1 MQSEDNYGNG
11 TLPSQI
17 RSNVCKGVNGL
28 DIHYLEAG
36 FKGKNKPLIVLLHG
50 FPELSYSWRKII
62 LPLSESGYHVV
73 APDQR
78 GFGATTG
85 WDNSYVSN
93 LSSYYQVNLVRDIL
107 GFVSAL
113 GYEKVASIM
122 GHDSGAAV
130 AGWSGLIRPDV
141 YDSVVMMS
149 APFTGAPSLPFDTS
163 TNMKKDK
170 DPVDLINEDLASLP
184 RPRKHYQ
191 HYYRTPTANSDITNS
206 RDGLAA
212 FIRAYYHHKSA
223 DWENNN
229 PFPLSS
235 WTAEE
240 LAKMPT
246 YYIMDLKDTMAEAV
260 AKHMPTSQQIASCKW
275 LSEDELRVYVSEYG
289 RTGFQGGLN
298 WYRSGGSEGNK
309 RALELFSGM
318 KIQVP
323 AMFVAG
329 QQDWGIYQ
337 KPGSIDRM
345 KEEVCTRMENMHLVD
360 NAGHWVQQEQ
370 PEAVLKHL
378 ISFLSE
384 VSQTQRP

>member
-36 FKGKNKPLIVLLHG
+36 FEGKNKPLIVLLHG

-85 WDNSYVSN
+85 WDNSYVSD

-113 GYEKVASIM
+113 GYKKVASVI

-130 AGWSGLIRPDV
+130 AGWSALIRPDI
-141 YDSVVMMS
+141 YNSVVLMT
-149 APFTGAPSLPFDTS
+149 PFTGASTLPIDTS
-163 TNMKKDK
+163 KKLSIYK
-170 DPVDLINEDLASLP
+170 DPVDTISEDLAALP
-184 RPRKHYQ
+184 RARKHYQ
-191 HYYRTPTANSDITNS
+191 HYYRTRMANSDITNS
-206 RDGLAA
+206 EDGLAS

-223 DWENNN
+223 DWENND
-229 PFPLSS
+229 PFPLAS

-246 YYIMDLKDTMAEAV
+246 YYIMDLNDTMAEAV
-260 AKHMPTSQQIASCKW
+260 AKHMPTSQEIASCKW

-318 KIQVP
+318 KMQVP

-329 QQDWGIYQ
+329 RQDWGIYQ
-337 KPGSIDRM
+337 KPGAIDRM
-345 KEEVCTRMENMHLVD
+345 KEEVCTSMDNMHLVD

-370 PEAVLKHL
+370 PEAVLEHL
-378 ISFLSE
+378 SSFLAE
-384 VSQTQRP
+384 VN

>member
-36 FKGKNKPLIVLLHG
+36 FEGKNKPLIVLLHG

-85 WDNSYVSN
+85 WDNSYVSD

-113 GYEKVASIM
+113 GYAKVASII

-130 AGWSGLIRPDV
+130 AGWSALIRPDI
-141 YDSVVMMS
+141 YNSVVLMT
-149 APFTGAPSLPFDTS
+149 PFAGASVLPIDTS
-163 TNMKKDK
+163 KKLSIYK
-170 DPVDLINEDLASLP
+170 DPVDTISEDLAALP

-191 HYYRTPTANSDITNS
+191 HYYRTRMANSDITNS
-206 RDGLAA
+206 EDGLAS

-223 DWENNN
+223 DWENND
-229 PFPLSS
+229 PFPLAS

-246 YYIMDLKDTMAEAV
+246 YYIMDLNDTMAEAV
-260 AKHMPTSQQIASCKW
+260 AKHMPTSQEIASCKW
-275 LSEDELRVYVSEYG
+275 LSEDELQVYVSEYG

-318 KIQVP
+318 KMQVP

-329 QQDWGIYQ
+329 RQDWGIYQ
-337 KPGSIDRM
+337 KPGAIDRM
-345 KEEVCTRMENMHLVD
+345 KKEVCTSMDNMHLVD

-370 PEAVLKHL
+370 PEAVLEHL
-378 ISFLSE
+378 SSFLAE
-384 VSQTQRP
+384 VN

>member
-36 FKGKNKPLIVLLHG
+36 FEGKNKPLIVLLHG

-85 WDNSYVSN
+85 WDNSYVSD

-113 GYEKVASIM
+113 GYAKVASII

-130 AGWSGLIRPDV
+130 AGWSALIRPDI
-141 YDSVVMMS
+141 YNSVVLMT
-149 APFTGAPSLPFDTS
+149 PFAGASVLPIDTS
-163 TNMKKDK
+163 KKLSIYK
-170 DPVDLINEDLASLP
+170 DPVDTISEDLAALP

-191 HYYRTPTANSDITNS
+191 HYYRTRMANSDITNS
-206 RDGLAA
+206 EDGLAS

-223 DWENNN
+223 DWENND
-229 PFPLSS
+229 PFPLAS

-246 YYIMDLKDTMAEAV
+246 YYIMDLNDTMAEAV
-260 AKHMPTSQQIASCKW
+260 AKQMPTSQEIASCKW
-275 LSEDELRVYVSEYG
+275 LSEDELQVYVSEYG

-318 KIQVP
+318 KMQVP

-329 QQDWGIYQ
+329 RQDWGIYQ
-337 KPGSIDRM
+337 RPGAIDRM
-345 KEEVCTRMENMHLVD
+345 KEEVCTSMDNMHLVD

-370 PEAVLKHL
+370 PEAVLEHL
-378 ISFLSE
+378 SSFLAE
-384 VSQTQRP
+384 VN

>member
-17 RSNVCKGVNGL
+17 RSNICKGVNGL

-36 FKGKNKPLIVLLHG
+36 FECKNKPLIILLHG

-85 WDNSYVSN
+85 WDNSYVSD

-113 GYEKVASIM
+113 GYKKVASVI

-130 AGWSGLIRPDV
+130 AGWSALIRPDI
-141 YDSVVMMS
+141 YNSVVLMT
-149 APFTGAPSLPFDTS
+149 PFAGASVLPIDTS
-163 TNMKKDK
+163 KKLSIYK
-170 DPVDLINEDLASLP
+170 DPVDTISEDLAALP
-184 RPRKHYQ
+184 RARKHYQ
-191 HYYRTPTANSDITNS
+191 HYYRTRMANSDITNS
-206 RDGLAA
+206 EDGLAS

-223 DWENNN
+223 DWENND
-229 PFPLSS
+229 PFPLAS

-246 YYIMDLKDTMAEAV
+246 YYIMDLNDTMAEAV
-260 AKHMPTSQQIASCKW
+260 AKHMPTSQEISSCQW
-275 LSEDELRVYVSEYG
+275 LREDELQVYVSEYG

-318 KIQVP
+318 KMQVP

-329 QQDWGIYQ
+329 RQDWGIYQ
-337 KPGSIDRM
+337 RPGAIDRM
-345 KEEVCTRMENMHLVD
+345 KEEVCTSMDNMHLVD

-370 PEAVLKHL
+370 PEAVLNHL
-378 ISFLSE
+378 VSFLSE
-384 VSQTQRP
+384 VN

>member
-36 FKGKNKPLIVLLHG
+36 FEGKNKPLIILLHG

-85 WDNSYVSN
+85 WDNSYVSD

-113 GYEKVASIM
+113 GYAKVASII

-130 AGWSGLIRPDV
+130 AGWSALIRPDI
-141 YDSVVMMS
+141 YNSVVLMT
-149 APFTGAPSLPFDTS
+149 PFAGASTLPIDTS
-163 TNMKKDK
+163 KKLSIYK
-170 DPVDLINEDLASLP
+170 DPVDTISEDLAALP

-191 HYYRTPTANSDITNS
+191 HYYRTRMANSDITNS
-206 RDGLAA
+206 EDGLAS

-223 DWENNN
+223 DWENND
-229 PFPLSS
+229 PFPLAS

-246 YYIMDLKDTMAEAV
+246 YYIMDLNDTMAEAV
-260 AKHMPTSQQIASCKW
+260 AKHMPTSQEIASCKW
-275 LSEDELRVYVSEYG
+275 LSEDELQVYVSEYG

-318 KIQVP
+318 KMQVP

-329 QQDWGIYQ
+329 RQDWGIYQ
-337 KPGSIDRM
+337 RPGAIDRM
-345 KEEVCTRMENMHLVD
+345 KEEVCTSMDNMHLVD

-378 ISFLSE
+378 VSFLAE
-384 VSQTQRP
+384 VN

>member
-36 FKGKNKPLIVLLHG
+36 FEGKNKPLIILLHG

-85 WDNSYVSN
+85 WDNSYVSD

-107 GFVSAL
+107 GLVSAL
-113 GYEKVASIM
+113 GYAKVASII

-130 AGWSGLIRPDV
+130 AGWSALIRPDI
-141 YDSVVMMS
+141 YNSVVLMT
-149 APFTGAPSLPFDTS
+149 PFAGASVLPIDTS
-163 TNMKKDK
+163 KKLSIYK
-170 DPVDLINEDLASLP
+170 DPVDTISEDLAALP

-191 HYYRTPTANSDITNS
+191 HYYRTRMANSDITNS
-206 RDGLAA
+206 EDGLAS

-223 DWENNN
+223 DWENND
-229 PFPLSS
+229 PFPLAS

-240 LAKMPT
+240 LAKMPA
-246 YYIMDLKDTMAEAV
+246 YYIMDLNDTMAEAV
-260 AKHMPTSQQIASCKW
+260 AKHMPTSQEIASCKW
-275 LSEDELRVYVSEYG
+275 LSEDELQVYVSEYG

-318 KIQVP
+318 KMQVP

-329 QQDWGIYQ
+329 RQDWGIYQ
-337 KPGSIDRM
+337 KPGAIDRM
-345 KEEVCTRMENMHLVD
+345 KEEVCTSMDNMHLVD

-370 PEAVLKHL
+370 PEAVLEHL
-378 ISFLSE
+378 SSFLAE
-384 VSQTQRP
+384 VN

>member
-36 FKGKNKPLIVLLHG
+36 FEGKNKPLIILLHG

-85 WDNSYVSN
+85 WDNSYVSD

-113 GYEKVASIM
+113 GYAKVASII

-130 AGWSGLIRPDV
+130 AGWSALIRPDI
-141 YDSVVMMS
+141 YNSVVLMT
-149 APFTGAPSLPFDTS
+149 PFAGASTLPIDTS
-163 TNMKKDK
+163 KKLSIYK
-170 DPVDLINEDLASLP
+170 DPVDTISEDLAALP

-191 HYYRTPTANSDITNS
+191 HYYRTRMANSDITNS
-206 RDGLAA
+206 EDGLAS

-223 DWENNN
+223 DWENND
-229 PFPLSS
+229 PFPLAS

-246 YYIMDLKDTMAEAV
+246 YYIMDLNDTMAEAV
-260 AKHMPTSQQIASCKW
+260 AKHMPTSQEIASCKW
-275 LSEDELRVYVSEYG
+275 LSEDELQVYVSEYG

-318 KIQVP
+318 KMQVP

-329 QQDWGIYQ
+329 RQDWGIYQ
-337 KPGSIDRM
+337 RPGAIDRM
-345 KEEVCTRMENMHLVD
+345 KEEVCTSMDNMHLVD

-378 ISFLSE
+378 LSFLAE
-384 VSQTQRP
+384 VN

>member
-36 FKGKNKPLIVLLHG
+36 FEGKNKPLIVLLHG

-85 WDNSYVSN
+85 WDNSYVSD

-107 GFVSAL
+107 GFVSEL
-113 GYEKVASIM
+113 GYAKVASII

-130 AGWSGLIRPDV
+130 AGWSALIRPDI
-141 YDSVVMMS
+141 YNSVVLMT
-149 APFTGAPSLPFDTS
+149 PFAGASVLPIDTS
-163 TNMKKDK
+163 KKLSIYK
-170 DPVDLINEDLASLP
+170 DPVDTISEDLAALP

-191 HYYRTPTANSDITNS
+191 HYYRTRMANSDITNS
-206 RDGLAA
+206 EDGLAS

-223 DWENNN
+223 DWENND
-229 PFPLSS
+229 PFPLAS

-246 YYIMDLKDTMAEAV
+246 YYIMDLNDTMAEAV
-260 AKHMPTSQQIASCKW
+260 AKHMPTSQEIASCKW
-275 LSEDELRVYVSEYG
+275 LSEDELQVYVSEYG

-318 KIQVP
+318 KMQVP

-329 QQDWGIYQ
+329 RQDWGIYQ
-337 KPGSIDRM
+337 KPGAIDRM
-345 KEEVCTRMENMHLVD
+345 KEEVCTSMDNMHLVD

-370 PEAVLKHL
+370 PEAVLEHL
-378 ISFLSE
+378 SSFLAE
-384 VSQTQRP
+384 VN

>member
-36 FKGKNKPLIVLLHG
+36 FEGKNKPLIVLLHG

-85 WDNSYVSN
+85 WDNSYVSD

-113 GYEKVASIM
+113 GYKKVASVI

-130 AGWSGLIRPDV
+130 AGWSALIRPDI
-141 YDSVVMMS
+141 YNSVVLMT
-149 APFTGAPSLPFDTS
+149 PFTGASTLPIDTS
-163 TNMKKDK
+163 KKLSIYK
-170 DPVDLINEDLASLP
+170 DPVDTISEDLAALP
-184 RPRKHYQ
+184 RARKHYQ
-191 HYYRTPTANSDITNS
+191 HYYRTRMANSDITNS
-206 RDGLAA
+206 KDGLAA

-223 DWENNN
+223 DWENND
-229 PFPLSS
+229 PFPLAS

-246 YYIMDLKDTMAEAV
+246 YYIMDLNDTMAEAV
-260 AKHMPTSQQIASCKW
+260 AKHMPTSQEISSCQW
-275 LSEDELRVYVSEYG
+275 LREDELQVYVSEYG

-318 KIQVP
+318 KMQVP

-329 QQDWGIYQ
+329 RQDWGIYQ
-337 KPGSIDRM
+337 RPGAIDRM
-345 KEEVCTRMENMHLVD
+345 KEEVCTSMDNMHLVD

-370 PEAVLKHL
+370 PEAVLNHL
-378 ISFLSE
+378 VSFLSE
-384 VSQTQRP
+384 VN

>member
-36 FKGKNKPLIVLLHG
+36 FEGKNKPLIVLLHG

-85 WDNSYVSN
+85 WDNSYVSD

-113 GYEKVASIM
+113 GYAKVASII

-130 AGWSGLIRPDV
+130 AGWSALSRPDI
-141 YDSVVMMS
+141 YNSVVLMT
-149 APFTGAPSLPFDTS
+149 PFAGASVLPIDTS
-163 TNMKKDK
+163 KKLSIYK
-170 DPVDLINEDLASLP
+170 DPVDTISEDLAALP

-191 HYYRTPTANSDITNS
+191 HYYRTRMANSDITNS
-206 RDGLAA
+206 EDGLAS

-223 DWENNN
+223 DWENND
-229 PFPLSS
+229 PFPLAS

-246 YYIMDLKDTMAEAV
+246 YYIMDLNDTMAEAV
-260 AKHMPTSQQIASCKW
+260 AKHMPTSQEIASCKW
-275 LSEDELRVYVSEYG
+275 LSEDELQVYVSEYG

-318 KIQVP
+318 KMQVP

-329 QQDWGIYQ
+329 RQDWGIYQ
-337 KPGSIDRM
+337 KPGAIDRM
-345 KEEVCTRMENMHLVD
+345 KEEVCTSMDNMHLVD

-370 PEAVLKHL
+370 PEAVLEHL
-378 ISFLSE
+378 SSFLAE
-384 VSQTQRP
+384 VN

>member
-36 FKGKNKPLIVLLHG
+36 FEGKNKPLIILLHG

-85 WDNSYVSN
+85 WDNSYVSD

-113 GYEKVASIM
+113 GYAKVASII

-130 AGWSGLIRPDV
+130 AGWSALIRPDI
-141 YDSVVMMS
+141 YNSVVLMT
-149 APFTGAPSLPFDTS
+149 PFAGASVLPIDTS
-163 TNMKKDK
+163 KKLSIYK
-170 DPVDLINEDLASLP
+170 DPVDTISEDLAALP
-184 RPRKHYQ
+184 RARKHYQ
-191 HYYRTPTANSDITNS
+191 HYYRTRMANSDITNS
-206 RDGLAA
+206 EDGLAS

-223 DWENNN
+223 DWENND
-229 PFPLSS
+229 PFPLAS

-246 YYIMDLKDTMAEAV
+246 YYIMDLNDTMAEAV
-260 AKHMPTSQQIASCKW
+260 AKHMPTSQEIASCKW
-275 LSEDELRVYVSEYG
+275 LSEDELQVYVSEYG

-318 KIQVP
+318 KMQVP

-329 QQDWGIYQ
+329 RQDWGIYQ
-337 KPGSIDRM
+337 RPGAIDRM
-345 KEEVCTRMENMHLVD
+345 KEEVCTSMDNMHLVD

-378 ISFLSE
+378 LSFLAE
-384 VSQTQRP
+384 VN

>member
-36 FKGKNKPLIVLLHG
+36 FEGKNKPLIVLLHG

-85 WDNSYVSN
+85 WDNSYVSD

-113 GYEKVASIM
+113 GYAKVASII

-130 AGWSGLIRPDV
+130 AGWSALIRPDI
-141 YDSVVMMS
+141 YNSVVLMT
-149 APFTGAPSLPFDTS
+149 PFAGASVLPIDTS
-163 TNMKKDK
+163 KKLSIYK
-170 DPVDLINEDLASLP
+170 DPVDTISEDLAALP

-191 HYYRTPTANSDITNS
+191 HYYRTRMANSDITNS
-206 RDGLAA
+206 EDGLAS

-223 DWENNN
+223 NWENND
-229 PFPLSS
+229 PFPLAS

-246 YYIMDLKDTMAEAV
+246 YYIMDLNDTMAEAV
-260 AKHMPTSQQIASCKW
+260 AKHMPTSQEIASCKW
-275 LSEDELRVYVSEYG
+275 LSEDELQVYVSEYG

-318 KIQVP
+318 KMQVP

-329 QQDWGIYQ
+329 RQDWGIYQ
-337 KPGSIDRM
+337 RPGAIDRM
-345 KEEVCTRMENMHLVD
+345 KEEVCTSMDNMHLVD

-378 ISFLSE
+378 VSFLAE
-384 VSQTQRP
+384 VN

>member
-36 FKGKNKPLIVLLHG
+36 FEGKNKPLIILLHG

-85 WDNSYVSN
+85 WDNSYVSD

-107 GFVSAL
+107 GFVSEL
-113 GYEKVASIM
+113 GYAKVASII

-130 AGWSGLIRPDV
+130 AGWSALIRPDI
-141 YDSVVMMS
+141 YNSVVLMT
-149 APFTGAPSLPFDTS
+149 PFAGASVLPIDTS
-163 TNMKKDK
+163 KKLSIYK
-170 DPVDLINEDLASLP
+170 DPVDTISEDLAALP

-191 HYYRTPTANSDITNS
+191 HYYRTRMANSDITNS
-206 RDGLAA
+206 EDGLAS

-223 DWENNN
+223 DWENND
-229 PFPLSS
+229 PFPLAS

-246 YYIMDLKDTMAEAV
+246 YYIMDLNDTMAEAV
-260 AKHMPTSQQIASCKW
+260 AKHMPTSQEIASCK
-275 LSEDELRVYVSEYG
+275 
-289 RTGFQGGLN
+289 
-298 WYRSGGSEGNK
+298 
-309 RALELFSGM
+309 
-318 KIQVP
+318 
-323 AMFVAG
+323 
-329 QQDWGIYQ
+329 
-337 KPGSIDRM
+337 
-345 KEEVCTRMENMHLVD
+345 
-360 NAGHWVQQEQ
+360 
-370 PEAVLKHL
+370 
-378 ISFLSE
+378 
-384 VSQTQRP
+384 

>member
-36 FKGKNKPLIVLLHG
+36 FEGKNKPLIVLLHG

-85 WDNSYVSN
+85 WDNSYVSD

-113 GYEKVASIM
+113 GYAKVASII

-130 AGWSGLIRPDV
+130 AGWSALIRPDI
-141 YDSVVMMS
+141 YNSVVLMT
-149 APFTGAPSLPFDTS
+149 PFAGASVLPIDTS
-163 TNMKKDK
+163 KKLSIYK
-170 DPVDLINEDLASLP
+170 DPVDTISEDLAALP
-184 RPRKHYQ
+184 RARKHYQ
-191 HYYRTPTANSDITNS
+191 HYYRTRMANSDITNS
-206 RDGLAA
+206 EDGLAS

-223 DWENNN
+223 DWENND
-229 PFPLSS
+229 PFPLAS

-246 YYIMDLKDTMAEAV
+246 YYIMDLNDTMAEAV
-260 AKHMPTSQQIASCKW
+260 AKHMPTSQEIASCKW
-275 LSEDELRVYVSEYG
+275 LSEDELQVYVSEYG

-318 KIQVP
+318 KMQVP

-329 QQDWGIYQ
+329 RQDWGIYQ
-337 KPGSIDRM
+337 KPGAIDRM
-345 KEEVCTRMENMHLVD
+345 KEEVCTSMDNMHLVD

-370 PEAVLKHL
+370 PEAVLNHL
-378 ISFLSE
+378 VSFLSE
-384 VSQTQRP
+384 VN

>member
-36 FKGKNKPLIVLLHG
+36 FEGKNKPLIVLLHG

-85 WDNSYVSN
+85 WDNSYVSD

-113 GYEKVASIM
+113 GYAKVASII

-130 AGWSGLIRPDV
+130 AGWSALIRPDI
-141 YDSVVMMS
+141 YNSVVLMT
-149 APFTGAPSLPFDTS
+149 PFAGASVLPIDTS
-163 TNMKKDK
+163 KKLSIYK
-170 DPVDLINEDLASLP
+170 DPVDTISEDLAALP
-184 RPRKHYQ
+184 RARKHYQ
-191 HYYRTPTANSDITNS
+191 HYYRTRMANSDITNS
-206 RDGLAA
+206 EDGLAS

-223 DWENNN
+223 DWENND
-229 PFPLSS
+229 PFPLAS

-246 YYIMDLKDTMAEAV
+246 YYIMDLNDTMAEAV
-260 AKHMPTSQQIASCKW
+260 AKHMPTSQEIASCKW
-275 LSEDELRVYVSEYG
+275 LSEDELQVYVSEYG

-318 KIQVP
+318 KMQVP

-329 QQDWGIYQ
+329 RQDWGIYQ
-337 KPGSIDRM
+337 KPGAIDRM
-345 KEEVCTRMENMHLVD
+345 KEEVCTSMDNMHLVD

-370 PEAVLKHL
+370 PEAVLEHL
-378 ISFLSE
+378 SSFLAE
-384 VSQTQRP
+384 VN

>member
-1 MQSEDNYGNG
+1 MPMQSEDNYGNG
-11 TLPSQI
+11 TLTNQI

-36 FKGKNKPLIVLLHG
+36 FECKNKPLIILLHG

-85 WDNSYVSN
+85 WDNSYVSD

-113 GYEKVASIM
+113 GYKKVASVI

-130 AGWSGLIRPDV
+130 AGWSALIRPDI
-141 YDSVVMMS
+141 YHSVVLMT
-149 APFTGAPSLPFDTS
+149 PFAGASVLPIDTS
-163 TNMKKDK
+163 KKLSIYK
-170 DPVDLINEDLASLP
+170 DPVDTISEDLAALP

-191 HYYRTPTANSDITNS
+191 HYYRTRMANSDITNS
-206 RDGLAA
+206 EDGLAS

-223 DWENNN
+223 DWENND
-229 PFPLSS
+229 PFPLAS

-246 YYIMDLKDTMAEAV
+246 YYIMDLNDTMAEAL
-260 AKHMPTSQQIASCKW
+260 AKHMRTSQEISSCQW
-275 LSEDELRVYVSEYG
+275 LREDELQVYVSEYG

-318 KIQVP
+318 KMQVP

-329 QQDWGIYQ
+329 RQDWGIYQ
-337 KPGSIDRM
+337 RPGAIDRM
-345 KEEVCTRMENMHLVD
+345 KEEVCTSMDNMHLVD

-370 PEAVLKHL
+370 PEAVLNHL
-378 ISFLSE
+378 VSFLSE
-384 VSQTQRP
+384 VN

>member
-36 FKGKNKPLIVLLHG
+36 FEGKNKPLIVLLHG

-85 WDNSYVSN
+85 WDNSYVSD

-113 GYEKVASIM
+113 GYAKVASII

-130 AGWSGLIRPDV
+130 AGWSALIRPDI
-141 YDSVVMMS
+141 YNSVVLMT
-149 APFTGAPSLPFDTS
+149 PFAGASVLPIDTS
-163 TNMKKDK
+163 KKLSIYK
-170 DPVDLINEDLASLP
+170 DPVDTISEDLAALP

-191 HYYRTPTANSDITNS
+191 HYYRTRMANSDITNS
-206 RDGLAA
+206 EDGLAS

-223 DWENNN
+223 DWENND
-229 PFPLSS
+229 PFPLAS

-246 YYIMDLKDTMAEAV
+246 YYIMDLNDTMAEAV
-260 AKHMPTSQQIASCKW
+260 AKHMPTSQEIASCKW
-275 LSEDELRVYVSEYG
+275 LSEDELQVYVSEYG

-318 KIQVP
+318 KMQVP

-329 QQDWGIYQ
+329 RQDWGIYQ
-337 KPGSIDRM
+337 KPGAIDRM
-345 KEEVCTRMENMHLVD
+345 KEEVCTSMDNMHLVD

-370 PEAVLKHL
+370 PEAVLEHL
-378 ISFLSE
+378 SSFLAE
-384 VSQTQRP
+384 VN

>member
-36 FKGKNKPLIVLLHG
+36 FEGKNKPLIILLHG

-85 WDNSYVSN
+85 WDNSYVSD

-113 GYEKVASIM
+113 GYAKVASII

-130 AGWSGLIRPDV
+130 AGWSALIRPDI
-141 YDSVVMMS
+141 YNSVVLMT
-149 APFTGAPSLPFDTS
+149 PFAGASVLPIDTS
-163 TNMKKDK
+163 KKLSIYK
-170 DPVDLINEDLASLP
+170 DPVDTISEDLAALP

-191 HYYRTPTANSDITNS
+191 HYYRTRMANSDITNS
-206 RDGLAA
+206 EDGLAS

-223 DWENNN
+223 DWENND
-229 PFPLSS
+229 PFPLAS

-246 YYIMDLKDTMAEAV
+246 YYIMDLNDTMAEAV
-260 AKHMPTSQQIASCKW
+260 AKHMPTSQEIASCKW
-275 LSEDELRVYVSEYG
+275 LSEDELQVYVSEYG

-318 KIQVP
+318 KMQVP

-329 QQDWGIYQ
+329 RQDWGIYQ
-337 KPGSIDRM
+337 RPGAIDRM
-345 KEEVCTRMENMHLVD
+345 KEEVCTSMDNMHLVD

-378 ISFLSE
+378 VSFLAE
-384 VSQTQRP
+384 VN

>member
-36 FKGKNKPLIVLLHG
+36 FEGKNKPLIILLHG

-85 WDNSYVSN
+85 WDNSYVSD

-113 GYEKVASIM
+113 GYKKVASVI

-130 AGWSGLIRPDV
+130 AGWSALIRPDI
-141 YDSVVMMS
+141 YNSVVLMT
-149 APFTGAPSLPFDTS
+149 PFAGASVLPIDTS
-163 TNMKKDK
+163 KKLSIYK
-170 DPVDLINEDLASLP
+170 DPVDTISEDLAALP
-184 RPRKHYQ
+184 RARKHYQ
-191 HYYRTPTANSDITNS
+191 HYYRTRMANSDITNS
-206 RDGLAA
+206 KDGLAA

-223 DWENNN
+223 DWENND
-229 PFPLSS
+229 PFPLAS

-246 YYIMDLKDTMAEAV
+246 YYIMDLNDTMAEAV
-260 AKHMPTSQQIASCKW
+260 AKHMPTSQEISSCQW
-275 LSEDELRVYVSEYG
+275 LREDELQVYVSEYG

-318 KIQVP
+318 KMQVP

-329 QQDWGIYQ
+329 RQDWGIYQ

-378 ISFLSE
+378 VSFLSE
-384 VSQTQRP
+384 VN

>member
-36 FKGKNKPLIVLLHG
+36 FEGKNKPLIILLHG

-85 WDNSYVSN
+85 WDNSYVSD

-113 GYEKVASIM
+113 GYAKVASII

-130 AGWSGLIRPDV
+130 AGWSALIRPDI
-141 YDSVVMMS
+141 YNSVVLMT
-149 APFTGAPSLPFDTS
+149 PFAGASVLPIDTS
-163 TNMKKDK
+163 KKLSIYK
-170 DPVDLINEDLASLP
+170 DPVDTISEDLAALP
-184 RPRKHYQ
+184 RARKHYQ
-191 HYYRTPTANSDITNS
+191 HYYRTRMANSDITNS
-206 RDGLAA
+206 KDGLAA

-223 DWENNN
+223 DWENND
-229 PFPLSS
+229 PFPLAS

-246 YYIMDLKDTMAEAV
+246 YYIMDLNDTMAEAV
-260 AKHMPTSQQIASCKW
+260 AKHMPTSQEISSCQW
-275 LSEDELRVYVSEYG
+275 LREDELQVYVSEYG

-318 KIQVP
+318 KMQVP

-329 QQDWGIYQ
+329 RQDWGIYQ
-337 KPGSIDRM
+337 RPGAIDRM
-345 KEEVCTRMENMHLVD
+345 KEEVCTSMDNMHLVD

-378 ISFLSE
+378 VSFLAE
-384 VSQTQRP
+384 VN

>member
-36 FKGKNKPLIVLLHG
+36 FEGKNKPLIVLLHG

-85 WDNSYVSN
+85 WDNSYVSD

-113 GYEKVASIM
+113 GYAKVASII

-130 AGWSGLIRPDV
+130 AAWSALIRPDI
-141 YDSVVMMS
+141 YNSVVLMT
-149 APFTGAPSLPFDTS
+149 PFAGASVLPIDTS
-163 TNMKKDK
+163 KKLSIYK
-170 DPVDLINEDLASLP
+170 DPVDTISEDLAALP

-191 HYYRTPTANSDITNS
+191 HYYRTRMANSDITNS
-206 RDGLAA
+206 EDGLAS

-223 DWENNN
+223 DWENND
-229 PFPLSS
+229 PFPLAS

-246 YYIMDLKDTMAEAV
+246 YYIMDLNDTMAEAV
-260 AKHMPTSQQIASCKW
+260 AKHMPTSQEIASCKW
-275 LSEDELRVYVSEYG
+275 LSEDELQVYVSEYG

-318 KIQVP
+318 KMQVP

-329 QQDWGIYQ
+329 RQDWGIYQ
-337 KPGSIDRM
+337 KPGAIDRM
-345 KEEVCTRMENMHLVD
+345 KEEVCTSMDNMHLVD

-370 PEAVLKHL
+370 PEAVLEHL
-378 ISFLSE
+378 SSFLAE
-384 VSQTQRP
+384 VN

>member
-36 FKGKNKPLIVLLHG
+36 FEGKNKPLIVLLHG

-85 WDNSYVSN
+85 WDNSYVSD

-113 GYEKVASIM
+113 GYKKVASVI

-130 AGWSGLIRPDV
+130 AGWSALIRPDI
-141 YDSVVMMS
+141 YNSVVLMT
-149 APFTGAPSLPFDTS
+149 PFAGASTLPIDTS
-163 TNMKKDK
+163 KKLSIYK
-170 DPVDLINEDLASLP
+170 DPVDTISEDLAALP

-191 HYYRTPTANSDITNS
+191 HYYRTRMANSDITNS
-206 RDGLAA
+206 EDGLAS

-223 DWENNN
+223 DWENND
-229 PFPLSS
+229 PFPLAS

-246 YYIMDLKDTMAEAV
+246 YYIMDLNDTMAEAV
-260 AKHMPTSQQIASCKW
+260 AKHMPTSQEIASCKW
-275 LSEDELRVYVSEYG
+275 LSEDELQVYVSEYG

-318 KIQVP
+318 KMQVP

-329 QQDWGIYQ
+329 RQDWGIYQ
-337 KPGSIDRM
+337 RPGAIDRM
-345 KEEVCTRMENMHLVD
+345 KEEVCTSMDNMHLVD

-370 PEAVLKHL
+370 PEAVLEHL
-378 ISFLSE
+378 SSFLAE
-384 VSQTQRP
+384 VN

>member
-36 FKGKNKPLIVLLHG
+36 FEGKNNPLIILLHG

-85 WDNSYVSN
+85 WDNSYVSD

-113 GYEKVASIM
+113 GYKKVASVI

-130 AGWSGLIRPDV
+130 AGWSALIRPDI
-141 YDSVVMMS
+141 YNSVVLMT
-149 APFTGAPSLPFDTS
+149 PFAGASVLPIDTS
-163 TNMKKDK
+163 KKLSIYK
-170 DPVDLINEDLASLP
+170 DPVDTISEDLAALP
-184 RPRKHYQ
+184 RARKHYQ
-191 HYYRTPTANSDITNS
+191 HYYRTRMANSDITNS
-206 RDGLAA
+206 KDGLAA

-223 DWENNN
+223 DWENND
-229 PFPLSS
+229 PFPLAS

-246 YYIMDLKDTMAEAV
+246 YYIMDLNDTMAEAV
-260 AKHMPTSQQIASCKW
+260 AKHMPTSQEIASCKW
-275 LSEDELRVYVSEYG
+275 LSEDELQVYVSEYG

-318 KIQVP
+318 KMQVP

-329 QQDWGIYQ
+329 RQDWGIYQ
-337 KPGSIDRM
+337 RPGAIDRM
-345 KEEVCTRMENMHLVD
+345 KEEVCTSMDNMHLVD

-378 ISFLSE
+378 VSFLAE
-384 VSQTQRP
+384 VN

>member
-17 RSNVCKGVNGL
+17 RSNICKGVNGL

-36 FKGKNKPLIVLLHG
+36 FKGKDKPLIDLLHG

-85 WDNSYVSN
+85 WDNSYVSD

-113 GYEKVASIM
+113 GYAKVASII

-130 AGWSGLIRPDV
+130 AGWSALIRPDI
-141 YDSVVMMS
+141 YNSVVLMT
-149 APFTGAPSLPFDTS
+149 PFAGASVLPIDTS
-163 TNMKKDK
+163 KKLSIYK
-170 DPVDLINEDLASLP
+170 DPVDTISEDLAALP
-184 RPRKHYQ
+184 RARKHYQ
-191 HYYRTPTANSDITNS
+191 HYYRTRMANSDITNS
-206 RDGLAA
+206 KDGLAA
-212 FIRAYYHHKSA
+212 FIRANYHHKSA
-223 DWENNN
+223 DWENND
-229 PFPLSS
+229 PFPLAS

-246 YYIMDLKDTMAEAV
+246 YYIMDLNDTMAEAV
-260 AKHMPTSQQIASCKW
+260 AKHMPTSQEISSCQW
-275 LSEDELRVYVSEYG
+275 LREDELQVYVSEYG

-318 KIQVP
+318 KMQVP

-329 QQDWGIYQ
+329 RQDWGIYQ
-337 KPGSIDRM
+337 RPGAIDRM
-345 KEEVCTRMENMHLVD
+345 KEEVCISMDNMHLVD

-378 ISFLSE
+378 VSFLAE
-384 VSQTQRP
+384 VN

>member
-1 MQSEDNYGNG
+1 M
-11 TLPSQI
+11 
-17 RSNVCKGVNGL
+17 
-28 DIHYLEAG
+28 
-36 FKGKNKPLIVLLHG
+36 
-50 FPELSYSWRKII
+50 
-62 LPLSESGYHVV
+62 PLSESGYHVV

-85 WDNSYVSN
+85 WDNSYVSD

-113 GYEKVASIM
+113 GYAKVASII

-130 AGWSGLIRPDV
+130 AGWSALIRPDI
-141 YDSVVMMS
+141 YNSVVLMT
-149 APFTGAPSLPFDTS
+149 PFAGASVLPIDTS
-163 TNMKKDK
+163 KKLSIYK
-170 DPVDLINEDLASLP
+170 DPVDTISEDLAALP

-191 HYYRTPTANSDITNS
+191 HYYRTRMANSDITNS
-206 RDGLAA
+206 EDGLAS

-223 DWENNN
+223 DWENND
-229 PFPLSS
+229 PFPLAS

-246 YYIMDLKDTMAEAV
+246 YYIMDLNDTMAEAV
-260 AKHMPTSQQIASCKW
+260 AKHMPTSQEIASCKW
-275 LSEDELRVYVSEYG
+275 LSEDELQVYVSEYG

-318 KIQVP
+318 KMQVP

-329 QQDWGIYQ
+329 RQDWGIYQ
-337 KPGSIDRM
+337 RPGAIDRM
-345 KEEVCTRMENMHLVD
+345 KEEVCTSMDNMHLVD

-378 ISFLSE
+378 VSFLAE
-384 VSQTQRP
+384 VN

>member
-36 FKGKNKPLIVLLHG
+36 FEGKNKPLIVLLHG

-85 WDNSYVSN
+85 WDNSYVSD
-93 LSSYYQVNLVRDIL
+93 LSFYYQVNLVRDIL

-113 GYEKVASIM
+113 GYAKVASII

-130 AGWSGLIRPDV
+130 AGWSALIRPDI
-141 YDSVVMMS
+141 YNSVVLMT
-149 APFTGAPSLPFDTS
+149 PFAGASVLPIDTS
-163 TNMKKDK
+163 KKLSIYK
-170 DPVDLINEDLASLP
+170 DPVDTISEDLAALP

-191 HYYRTPTANSDITNS
+191 HYYRTRMANSDITNS
-206 RDGLAA
+206 EDGLAS

-223 DWENNN
+223 DWENND
-229 PFPLSS
+229 PFPLAS

-246 YYIMDLKDTMAEAV
+246 YYIMDLNDTMAEAV
-260 AKHMPTSQQIASCKW
+260 AKHMPTSQEIASCKW
-275 LSEDELRVYVSEYG
+275 LSEDELQVYVSEYG

-318 KIQVP
+318 KMQVP

-329 QQDWGIYQ
+329 RQDWGIYQ
-337 KPGSIDRM
+337 KPGAIDRM
-345 KEEVCTRMENMHLVD
+345 KEEVCTSMDNMHLVD

-370 PEAVLKHL
+370 PEAVLEHL
-378 ISFLSE
+378 SSFLAE
-384 VSQTQRP
+384 VN

>member
-36 FKGKNKPLIVLLHG
+36 FEGKNKPLIILLHG

-85 WDNSYVSN
+85 WDNSYVSD

-113 GYEKVASIM
+113 GYKKVASVI

-130 AGWSGLIRPDV
+130 AGWSALIRPDI
-141 YDSVVMMS
+141 YNSVVLMT
-149 APFTGAPSLPFDTS
+149 PFAGASTLPIDTS
-163 TNMKKDK
+163 KKLSIYK
-170 DPVDLINEDLASLP
+170 DPVDTISEDLAALP

-191 HYYRTPTANSDITNS
+191 HYYRTRMANSDITNS
-206 RDGLAA
+206 EDGLAS

-223 DWENNN
+223 DWENND
-229 PFPLSS
+229 PFPLAS

-246 YYIMDLKDTMAEAV
+246 YYIMDLNDTMAEAV
-260 AKHMPTSQQIASCKW
+260 AKHMPTSQEISSCQW
-275 LSEDELRVYVSEYG
+275 LREDELQVYVSEYG

-318 KIQVP
+318 KMQVP

-329 QQDWGIYQ
+329 RQDWGIYQ
-337 KPGSIDRM
+337 RPGAIDRM
-345 KEEVCTRMENMHLVD
+345 KEEVCTSMDNMHLVD

-378 ISFLSE
+378 VSFLAE
-384 VSQTQRP
+384 VN

>member
-36 FKGKNKPLIVLLHG
+36 FEGKNKPLIILLHG

-85 WDNSYVSN
+85 WDNSYVSD

-113 GYEKVASIM
+113 GYAKVASII

-130 AGWSGLIRPDV
+130 AGWSALIRPDI
-141 YDSVVMMS
+141 YNSVVLMT
-149 APFTGAPSLPFDTS
+149 PFAGASVLPIDTS
-163 TNMKKDK
+163 KKLSIYK
-170 DPVDLINEDLASLP
+170 DPVDTISEDLAALP

-191 HYYRTPTANSDITNS
+191 HYYRTRMANSDITNS
-206 RDGLAA
+206 EDGLAS

-223 DWENNN
+223 DWENND
-229 PFPLSS
+229 PFPLAS

-240 LAKMPT
+240 LAKMPA
-246 YYIMDLKDTMAEAV
+246 YYIMDLNDTMAEAV
-260 AKHMPTSQQIASCKW
+260 AKHMPTSQEIASCKW
-275 LSEDELRVYVSEYG
+275 LSEDELQVYVSEYG

-318 KIQVP
+318 KMQVP

-329 QQDWGIYQ
+329 RQDWGIYQ
-337 KPGSIDRM
+337 KPGAIDRM
-345 KEEVCTRMENMHLVD
+345 KEEVCTSMDNMHLVD

-370 PEAVLKHL
+370 PEAVLEHL
-378 ISFLSE
+378 SSFLAE
-384 VSQTQRP
+384 VN

>member
-36 FKGKNKPLIVLLHG
+36 FEGKNKPLIVLLHG

-85 WDNSYVSN
+85 WDNSYVSD

-113 GYEKVASIM
+113 GYAKVASII

-130 AGWSGLIRPDV
+130 AGWSALIRPDI
-141 YDSVVMMS
+141 YNSVVLMT
-149 APFTGAPSLPFDTS
+149 PFAGASVLPIDTS
-163 TNMKKDK
+163 KKLSIYK
-170 DPVDLINEDLASLP
+170 DPVDTISEDLAALP

-191 HYYRTPTANSDITNS
+191 HYYRTRMANSDITNS
-206 RDGLAA
+206 EDGLAS

-223 DWENNN
+223 DWENND
-229 PFPLSS
+229 PFPLAS

-246 YYIMDLKDTMAEAV
+246 YYIMDLNDTMAEAV
-260 AKHMPTSQQIASCKW
+260 AKHMPTSQEIASCKW
-275 LSEDELRVYVSEYG
+275 LSEDELQVYVSEYG

-318 KIQVP
+318 KMQVP

-329 QQDWGIYQ
+329 RQDWGIYQ
-337 KPGSIDRM
+337 KPGAIDRM
-345 KEEVCTRMENMHLVD
+345 KEEVCTSMDNMHLVD

-378 ISFLSE
+378 VSFLSE
-384 VSQTQRP
+384 VN

>member
-36 FKGKNKPLIVLLHG
+36 FEGKNKPLIILLHG

-85 WDNSYVSN
+85 WDNSYVSD

-113 GYEKVASIM
+113 GYAKVASII

-130 AGWSGLIRPDV
+130 AGWSALIRPDI
-141 YDSVVMMS
+141 YNSVVLMT
-149 APFTGAPSLPFDTS
+149 PFAGASTLPIDTS
-163 TNMKKDK
+163 KKLSIYK
-170 DPVDLINEDLASLP
+170 DPVDTISEDLAALP

-191 HYYRTPTANSDITNS
+191 HYYRTRMANSDITNS
-206 RDGLAA
+206 EDGLAS

-223 DWENNN
+223 DWENND
-229 PFPLSS
+229 PFPLAS

-246 YYIMDLKDTMAEAV
+246 YYIMDLNDTMAEAV
-260 AKHMPTSQQIASCKW
+260 AKHMPTSQEISSCQW
-275 LSEDELRVYVSEYG
+275 LREDELQVYVSEYG

-337 KPGSIDRM
+337 RPGAIDRM
-345 KEEVCTRMENMHLVD
+345 KEEVCTSMDNMHLVD

-378 ISFLSE
+378 VSFLAE
-384 VSQTQRP
+384 VN

>member
-36 FKGKNKPLIVLLHG
+36 FEGKNKPLIILLHG

-85 WDNSYVSN
+85 WDNSYVSD

-113 GYEKVASIM
+113 GYAKVASII

-130 AGWSGLIRPDV
+130 AGWSALIRPDI
-141 YDSVVMMS
+141 YNSVVLMT
-149 APFTGAPSLPFDTS
+149 PFAGASTLPIDTS
-163 TNMKKDK
+163 KKLSIYK
-170 DPVDLINEDLASLP
+170 DPVDTISEDLAALP
-184 RPRKHYQ
+184 RARKHYQ
-191 HYYRTPTANSDITNS
+191 HYYRTRMANSDITNS
-206 RDGLAA
+206 EDGLAS

-223 DWENNN
+223 DWENND
-229 PFPLSS
+229 PFPLAS

-246 YYIMDLKDTMAEAV
+246 YYIMDLNDTMAEAV
-260 AKHMPTSQQIASCKW
+260 AKHMPTSQEIASCKW
-275 LSEDELRVYVSEYG
+275 LSEDELQVYVSEYG

-318 KIQVP
+318 KMQVP

-329 QQDWGIYQ
+329 RQDWGIYQ
-337 KPGSIDRM
+337 RPGAIDRM
-345 KEEVCTRMENMHLVD
+345 KEEVCTSMDNMHLVD

-378 ISFLSE
+378 VSFLAE
-384 VSQTQRP
+384 VN